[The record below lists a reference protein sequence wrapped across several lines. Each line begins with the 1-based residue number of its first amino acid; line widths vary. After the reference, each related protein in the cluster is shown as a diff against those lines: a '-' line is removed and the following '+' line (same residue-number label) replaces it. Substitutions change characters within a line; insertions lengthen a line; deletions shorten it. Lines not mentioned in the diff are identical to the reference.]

1 MTTELTI
8 LGIDVSKSSITT
20 HILTQYPKGGL
31 QAYWNKTRN
40 KASTLYPAFYSNPDA
55 KKKQKSAFD
64 FADYLVEIKPD
75 YAILEPT
82 GNHYSRLWASIL
94 NKLEI
99 KILWVGHVELRR
111 YRGGKNL
118 PNKSDPADAL
128 AMAAYGHDLDH
139 RLEAGELNLR
149 YFLMHRP
156 EPIDELR
163 DLCQQLEHLNRV
175 QSPIVNYARQLLAW
189 QFPEVAHTRSASSRA
204 GLLPPLWG
212 WLAKRLEI
220 SPAGKTRIENLYK
233 ISIAQDYGI
242 EFDPIL
248 ELHAGWMCDISLF
261 EQHLEARI
269 TQMLSLAEFKPY
281 MSVFDK
287 FGFGLRVRSRLL
299 TRIYPFESFLG
310 INGKPVIEYEVREV
324 KRTERDRKNGETT
337 VRRLAGDT
345 KRIKRNRSRDTFK
358 MRLGMGTT
366 LEQSGD
372 GLIEKPSGSSLCRIS
387 LWQYVLT
394 SVETGRLPENEL
406 TSKLTNYRDSLKA
419 NVTEQGEK
427 LLGGKHVQGKLMS
440 KVVNLL
446 FNEFVKAI
454 AKTDAQL

>member
-1 MTTELTI
+1 MKTESTI
-8 LGIDVSKSSITT
+8 LGIDVSKSSITC

-31 QAYWNKTRN
+31 QTYWNKTRN
-40 KASTLYPAFYSNPDA
+40 KASSLYPAFYSNPDT

-64 FADYLVEIKPD
+64 FANYLAEIKPN

-94 NKLEI
+94 KKLEI

-128 AMAAYGHDLDH
+128 AMAAYGHDPDH
-139 RLEAGELNLR
+139 RLETGELNMR

-189 QFPEVAHTRSASSRA
+189 QFPEVAHTKSASSKA
-204 GLLPPLWG
+204 GWLAPLWG

-220 SPAGKTRIENLYK
+220 SPAGRTRIENLYK
-233 ISIAQDYGI
+233 ISIAKDYGI
-242 EFDPIL
+242 EINPIL
-248 ELHAGWMCDISLF
+248 ELHAEWMCDISLY
-261 EQHLEARI
+261 EQRLEARI
-269 TQMLSLAEFKPY
+269 TQMLCITEFKPY

-310 INGKPVIEYEVREV
+310 VNGRLVIEYEVREV
-324 KRTERDRKNGETT
+324 KKTERDRKNGETT

-345 KRIKRNRSRDTFK
+345 KRIKRIKRNRSRDTFK
-358 MRLGMGTT
+358 MRLGMGTV

-372 GLIEKPSGSSLCRIS
+372 GLVEKASGSSLCRIS

-394 SVETGRLPENEL
+394 GVETGRLPSNDL
-406 TSKLTNYRDSLKA
+406 TGKLINYRDSLKA

-427 LLGGKHVQGKLMS
+427 LLGGKHIQGKLMS

-446 FNEFVKAI
+446 FQELCKI
-454 AKTDAQL
+454 IPLT

>member
-1 MTTELTI
+1 LPYFNTI
-8 LGIDVSKSSITT
+8 
-20 HILTQYPKGGL
+20 PKGRI
-31 QAYWNKTRN
+31 TRN

-64 FADYLVEIKPD
+64 FAEYLAEIKPH

-128 AMAAYGHDLDH
+128 AMSAYGHDLDH
-139 RLEAGELNLR
+139 RLETGELNLK

-156 EPIDELR
+156 EPIDQLR

-189 QFPEVAHTRSASSRA
+189 QFPEVAHSKSASNA
-204 GLLPPLWG
+204 GFLPPLWA
-212 WLAKRLEI
+212 WLAKRCEI
-220 SPAGKTRIENLYK
+220 SPAGKTRIENRYK
-233 ISIAQDYGI
+233 ISIAKDYGI
-242 EFDPIL
+242 EIDPIL
-248 ELHAGWMCDISLF
+248 ELHAEWMCDISLY
-261 EQHLEARI
+261 EQRLEVKI
-269 TQMLSLAEFKPY
+269 TEMLSESEFKPY

-299 TRIYPFESFLG
+299 TRIYPFESFVG

-324 KRTERDRKNGETT
+324 KKPVRIRKDGETII
-337 VRRLAGDT
+337 RHLAGDT
-345 KRIKRNRSRDTFK
+345 KRTKRNRSRDTFK
-358 MRLGMGTT
+358 MRLGMGTV
-366 LEQSGD
+366 LEESGD
-372 GLIEKPSGSSLCRIS
+372 GLVEKPSGSSLCRIS

-394 SVETGRLPENEL
+394 GVETGRLPDNEL
-406 TSKLTNYRDSLKA
+406 TKELINYRDSLKA

-427 LLGGKHVQGKLMS
+427 LIGGKHIQGKLMS

-446 FNEFVKAI
+446 FQELCKI
-454 AKTDAQL
+454 ILPT

>member
-8 LGIDVSKSSITT
+8 LGIDVSKASVTC

-64 FADYLVEIKPD
+64 FAFYLAEIKPD

-94 NKLEI
+94 KKLEI
-99 KILWVGHVELRR
+99 KVLWVGHVELRR

-139 RLEAGELNLR
+139 WLETGELNLR

-156 EPIDELR
+156 EPIDDLR

-189 QFPEVAHTRSASSRA
+189 QFPEVAHTKSVSTKS
-204 GLLPPLWG
+204 GFLPPLWG

-233 ISIAQDYGI
+233 ISIAKDYGI
-242 EFDPIL
+242 QIDPIL
-248 ELHAGWMCDISLF
+248 ELHAEWMCDISLY
-261 EQHLEARI
+261 EQRLEAKI
-269 TQMLSLAEFKPY
+269 SEMLSESAFKPY

-310 INGKPVIEYEVREV
+310 VNGRPVIEYEVREV
-324 KRTERDRKNGETT
+324 KKTERDRKNGETT

-358 MRLGMGTT
+358 MRLGMGTV

-372 GLIEKPSGSSLCRIS
+372 GLIEKASGSSLCRIS

-394 SVETGRLPENEL
+394 GVETGRLPSNDLTKEL
-406 TSKLTNYRDSLKA
+406 IDYRDSLKA

-427 LLGGKHVQGKLMS
+427 LLGGKHIQGKLMS

-446 FNEFVKAI
+446 FQELCKI
-454 AKTDAQL
+454 IPLT